1 MFAATK
7 SKLISF
13 AHALEGW
20 LVTGWI
26 GLRERA
32 AAYENGAVA
41 RLHAQDL
48 KDALR
53 VLHFHVQDLEKRCF
67 IDESHAARRARE
79 LIAKI

>member
-1 MFAATK
+1 MFVAAYR
-7 SKLISF
+7 KLITIW
-13 AHALEGW
+13 HAVEGW
-20 LVTGWI
+20 FFSRLI
-26 GLRERA
+26 ALRESA
-32 AAYENGAVA
+32 ANYEKGALA

-48 KDALR
+48 KDALK

>member
-1 MFAATK
+1 MFAATLRK
-7 SKLISF
+7 VVVLF
-13 AHALEGW
+13 HAVEGW
-20 LVTGWI
+20 FFSRLI
-26 GLRERA
+26 ALRERA
-32 AAYENGAVA
+32 ANYEKGALA

-48 KDALR
+48 KDALK